1 VSCVCGLVI
10 REGTDL
16 ITLDMC
22 GGEPGEALPQL
33 ALTSLTSSAL
43 RTRILEARGGKIL
56 MVSYLWQSRLTG
68 LHSSYAFLRPR
79 HPKSCILDA
88 RGSKILTVSQM

>member
-1 VSCVCGLVI
+1 MSCVCGLVI
-10 REGTDL
+10 REGADL

-56 MVSYLWQSRLTG
+56 MVSQACRL
-68 LHSSYAFLRPR
+68 LL
-79 HPKSCILDA
+79 
-88 RGSKILTVSQM
+88 